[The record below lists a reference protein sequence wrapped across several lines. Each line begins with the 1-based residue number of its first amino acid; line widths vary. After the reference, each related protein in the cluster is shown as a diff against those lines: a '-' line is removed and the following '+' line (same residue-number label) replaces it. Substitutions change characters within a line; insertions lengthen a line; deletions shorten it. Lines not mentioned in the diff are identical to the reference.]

1 MLCIEIYL
9 NFKQMKMHLN
19 LRLNKMLPYRK
30 YEHND
35 VEKQKMEHKAG
46 GLSSICHFQGG
57 CVTCIIEI
65 RWELS
70 VKHLIKDM
78 VYGWQKNWLVQ
89 VVKATLS
96 HGWVRGSCVAWG
108 SERGWHVNASKSHF
122 DICCWVCVFENI
134 CSLDFILLYFWL
146 SKWKNVVLKREKND
160 KIKWRNCWERWSH
173 GAFVSIVAPGIWRW
187 F

>member
-1 MLCIEIYL
+1 MIWLGSTLALLLLIHAFIIYLVHIKKKKKKKKQFFLKANVQTMLCIEIYL

-122 DICCWVCVFENI
+122 DICC
-134 CSLDFILLYFWL
+134 
-146 SKWKNVVLKREKND
+146 
-160 KIKWRNCWERWSH
+160 
-173 GAFVSIVAPGIWRW
+173 
-187 F
+187 